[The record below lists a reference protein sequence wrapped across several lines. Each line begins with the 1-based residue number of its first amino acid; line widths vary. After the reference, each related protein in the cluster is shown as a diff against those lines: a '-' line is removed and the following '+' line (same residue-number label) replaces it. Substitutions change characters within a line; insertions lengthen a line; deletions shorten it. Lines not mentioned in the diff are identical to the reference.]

1 MSNSKLVSLT
11 RISPNKSNGRT
22 HNITRI
28 TIHCFVGQVTVERGL
43 EVFADQNRR
52 ASCNYVIGK
61 DGKIGLCVNESD
73 RSWCSSNADN
83 DNRAVTIEVA
93 SDTVSPYTVTEE
105 AYASLLNL
113 VEDIARRNGK
123 DNLIWFGDKDKSTSY
138 LPKDN
143 ELVLTVHRWFANKAC
158 PGQYLLDKH
167 HEIVRIVNN
176 RLRPSSGKLYRVQV
190 GAFSNL
196 DNAKRLESEIR
207 AKGYST
213 IIKEE

>member
-22 HNITRI
+22 HKITRI

-43 EVFADQNRR
+43 EVFADQNMR

-167 HEIVRIVNN
+167 PEIVSIVNN
-176 RLRPSSGKLYRVQV
+176 RLRPSSGKIYRVQV
-190 GAFSNL
+190 GAFCDL
-196 DNAKRLESEIR
+196 DNARRFAAEIR
-207 AKGYST
+207 AKGYKT

>member
-43 EVFADQNRR
+43 EVFADQNMR

-167 HEIVRIVNN
+167 PDIVRIVNN

-196 DNAKRLESEIR
+196 DNAKRLEAELR